1 MPTRVGMM
9 PESLIKRP
17 RGSVSL
23 SHVLI
28 FCVKLCILL
37 RIKMT
42 ITKILNDSDVDD
54 RVSLVWVLSESSKSG
69 VLIAKYINK
78 F

>member
-1 MPTRVGMM
+1 
-9 PESLIKRP
+9 
-17 RGSVSL
+17 
-23 SHVLI
+23 
-28 FCVKLCILL
+28 
-37 RIKMT
+37 MT

-54 RVSLVWVLSESSKSG
+54 RVSLVWMLSESSKSG